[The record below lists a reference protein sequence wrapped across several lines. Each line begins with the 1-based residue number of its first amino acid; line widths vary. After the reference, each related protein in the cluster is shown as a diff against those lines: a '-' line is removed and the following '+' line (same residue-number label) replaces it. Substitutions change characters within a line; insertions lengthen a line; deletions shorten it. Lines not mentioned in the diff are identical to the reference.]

1 MKKNKLPRLQTL
13 YQAVLMA
20 LPIMTGVGVSHAET
34 NTNFANGALAG
45 AAIQYSPNVYC

>member
-13 YQAVLMA
+13 YQAVLLA
-20 LPIMTGVGVSHAET
+20 LPIMTEVGVSHAET

-45 AAIQYSPNVYC
+45 AAIQYSPNYC